1 MSNNQVSVPFCPKE
15 KIPADDKQ
23 GYVCTDDK
31 FVPAPGVLN
40 WQQGKDSV
48 YKTWFDKYQKQQYVK
63 VTFKV
68 GEGSAPNVPTSM
80 VPRVQCLKGMKI
92 ELNYDE
98 KTAKDLTNRLINSI
112 RGRDVKKFS
121 RGIKKVI
128 KESQREDH
136 AN

>member
-1 MSNNQVSVPFCPKE
+1 MPKARSILEELNQISVDRDRNHVTSNR
-15 KIPADDKQ
+15 
-23 GYVCTDDK
+23 
-31 FVPAPGVLN
+31 
-40 WQQGKDSV
+40 
-48 YKTWFDKYQKQQYVK
+48 
-63 VTFKV
+63 
-68 GEGSAPNVPTSM
+68 GEHVITSAINLIE
-80 VPRVQCLKGMKI
+80 QI